1 MPATLTIMS
10 AAASGGGVGADEGFH
25 VPVWLWFAFLAG
37 VVAMLLVDLLV
48 LHKEAHDVTIREAA
62 ITSIVWIAIGLSFSL
77 VLWAVLDN
85 GSTAAVRYLTGYV
98 IEKSLSVDNV
108 FVWAVIFGYFS
119 VPGKYQHRVLFWGIF
134 GALVMRAI
142 FILVGAQLLESFDW
156 MLFVFG
162 GFLVFTA
169 VRVATHDDDEIHP
182 ENNPVLKLV
191 RRFVPVTAEYD
202 GQRLFTK
209 HNARRMATPL
219 FVVLVLIEATDVV
232 FAVDSVP
239 AILAVSTDRFIVF
252 SSNALAIL
260 GLRALYFL
268 LEGVRDRL
276 VYLNTGLGVILA
288 YVGVKMIVSH
298 WYHIDSLIS
307 LAVIAV
313 VLTIT
318 VVTSMRATAGQA
330 AAVVAGS
337 PGAGSPGAGPS
348 ESDSADAGTEG
359 AH

>member
-1 MPATLTIMS
+1 MVLS
-10 AAASGGGVGADEGFH
+10 AVLGAGGVGADEGFH
-25 VPVWLWFAFLAG
+25 VPIWLWIAFLIG

-48 LHKEAHDVTIREAA
+48 LHKEAHDVTVREAA
-62 ITSIVWIAIGLSFSL
+62 ISSAVWISIGLAFSL

-142 FILVGAQLLESFDW
+142 FIVVGAQLLESFDW

-169 VRVATHDDDEIHP
+169 FRVAFHDSEDIHP
-182 ENNPVLKLV
+182 ENNPALKLV
-191 RRFVPVTAEYD
+191 RRFVPVSADYD
-202 GQRLFTK
+202 EQKLFTK
-209 HNARRMATPL
+209 QGARRMATPL

-268 LEGVRDRL
+268 LEGFRERL
-276 VYLNTGLGVILA
+276 VYLNKGLGIILA
-288 YVGVKMIVSH
+288 YVGAKMIISH
-298 WYHIDSLIS
+298 WDVHLNPLIS
-307 LAVIAV
+307 LGVIV
-313 VLTIT
+313 IVLVIT
-318 VVTSMRATAGQA
+318 VVTSLRATSSLA
-330 AAVVAGS
+330 
-337 PGAGSPGAGPS
+337 
-348 ESDSADAGTEG
+348 ESTSADAI
-359 AH
+359 AHDGVD